1 MTAMMQIDING
12 SGLSEKSLNG
22 SKLKDAHSYVG
33 FANFPNQVFRRA
45 IKNGF
50 EFTLMVVGT
59 FIFIDYI
66 RIILDIKRK
75 AANIFG

>member
-1 MTAMMQIDING
+1 MQVDVNG
-12 SGLSEKSLNG
+12 SSLSEKSLNG

-50 EFTLMVVGT
+50 EFTLMVVGMFNFVDTIT
-59 FIFIDYI
+59 FF
-66 RIILDIKRK
+66 
-75 AANIFG
+75 NS